1 MILHH
6 VPKGPRVIIVTTAFF
21 NPQAFSKGNLDIV
34 NKVSVPEV
42 VKNEIAET
50 DSKDVLDHFFAKVVV
65 NPEDLFFIK
74 GFFQF
79 LVELTSCFQVCTE
92 RFFNDQA
99 LKALSIHNSFGFE
112 VFGNG
117 SKKLRSHG

>member
-99 LKALSIHNSFGFE
+99 LKALSIHNAF
-112 VFGNG
+112 
-117 SKKLRSHG
+117 

>member
-1 MILHH
+1 M
-6 VPKGPRVIIVTTAFF
+6 IIVATAFF

-50 DSKDVLDHFFAKVVV
+50 DGKDILDHFFAKVMVD
-65 NPEDLFFIK
+65 PEDLFLIK

-79 LVELTSCFQVCTE
+79 FVELTS
-92 RFFNDQA
+92 RF
-99 LKALSIHNSFGFE
+99 
-112 VFGNG
+112 
-117 SKKLRSHG
+117 

>member
-1 MILHH
+1 M
-6 VPKGPRVIIVTTAFF
+6 IIVATAFF

-50 DSKDVLDHFFAKVVV
+50 NGKDILDHFFAKVVV
-65 NPEDLFFIK
+65 NSEDLFFIK

-79 LVELTSCFQVCTE
+79 FVELTS
-92 RFFNDQA
+92 RF
-99 LKALSIHNSFGFE
+99 
-112 VFGNG
+112 
-117 SKKLRSHG
+117 